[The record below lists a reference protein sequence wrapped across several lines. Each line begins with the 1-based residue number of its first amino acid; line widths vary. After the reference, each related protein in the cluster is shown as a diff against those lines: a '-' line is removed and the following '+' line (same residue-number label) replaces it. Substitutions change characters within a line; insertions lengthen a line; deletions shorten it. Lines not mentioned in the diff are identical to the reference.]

1 MWTSP
6 APIPSR
12 IPSIPWKT
20 DTRTAG
26 ASLPSFFPSCPH
38 SAGRTTPVPC
48 VTFSRSIPPDAPFF
62 VRIVHTGQMVRKHQD
77 ADGTTAA
84 RDKGAQAA
92 MAYCCHRR
100 ADAPVVF
107 PLLRRTAL
115 KTSLPRPSR
124 IPSMASVPLAS
135 CSGLPPS
142 GLRPLTPR
150 AKISFCPCPAAGT
163 GAPVRPRASAS
174 TVPAGDAVQT
184 LPRIIP

>member
-12 IPSIPWKT
+12 IPSTPWKT

-48 VTFSRSIPPDAPFF
+48 VTFSRSIPGCSFF
-62 VRIVHTGQMVRKHQD
+62 ILSVHTSQTVREHQE
-77 ADGTTAA
+77 AGGTTAG
-84 RDKGAQAA
+84 RDKDAQAA
-92 MAYCCHRR
+92 MARCCHRR
-100 ADAPVVF
+100 ADAPVAF
-107 PLLRRTAL
+107 PPLRRNAL
-115 KTSLPRPSR
+115 KTSLPRP

-135 CSGLPPS
+135 GSGPHLS

-150 AKISFCPCPAAGT
+150 AKIGFCPCPAAGT